1 MKWTAYYNAKNL
13 FTNEVDRVYLGKSFK
28 TKMEL
33 VDYLKGIGF
42 AAPDYLLRDNQM
54 AKYNM
59 RKKAPKLSTLLKSN

>member
-13 FTNEVDRVYLGKSFK
+13 FTNEVERVYLGKSFK

-33 VDYLKGIGF
+33 VDYLKVVCF
-42 AAPDYLLRDNQM
+42 ASPDYLLRDNQM

-59 RKKAPKLSTLLKSN
+59 RQKAPKLSTLLKSN

>member
-13 FTNEVDRVYLGKSFK
+13 FTNEVERVCLGKSFK

-42 AAPDYLLRDNQM
+42 SAPEHLFKNNQM
-54 AKYNM
+54 VKINKWQKIM
-59 RKKAPKLSTLLKSN
+59 KIIDLVKE

>member
-13 FTNEVDRVYLGKSFK
+13 FTNEVERVYLGKSFK

-42 AAPDYLLRDNQM
+42 SALGHLFRDNQM
-54 AKYNM
+54 AKVN
-59 RKKAPKLSTLLKSN
+59 RTQNKFDIINLVKE

>member
-13 FTNEVDRVYLGKSFK
+13 FTNEVERVYLGKSFK

-42 AAPDYLLRDNQM
+42 SAPDHLFRDNQM
-54 AKYNM
+54 AKFNM
-59 RKKAPKLSTLLKSN
+59 WQKNMKIINLVKE

>member
-13 FTNEVDRVYLGKSFK
+13 FTNEVERVYLGKSFK

-42 AAPDYLLRDNQM
+42 AAPEHLFKNNQM
-54 AKYNM
+54 VKINKW
-59 RKKAPKLSTLLKSN
+59 KKSVKIIDLVKE

>member
-13 FTNEVDRVYLGKSFK
+13 FTNEVERVYLDKSFK

-33 VDYLKGIGF
+33 VDYLKCVGF
-42 AAPDYLLRDNQM
+42 SAPAYLLRDNQM

-59 RKKAPKLSTLLKSN
+59 RQKSAETIYLVKE

>member
-13 FTNEVDRVYLGKSFK
+13 FTNEVERVYLGKSFK

-33 VDYLKGIGF
+33 VDYLKCVGF

-59 RKKAPKLSTLLKSN
+59 RQKSAGTIYLVKE